1 MKNIGAIPFIALFV
15 VVVVFGPLCTIWAL
29 NTLFSLNIVYTFE
42 TWVASIILTS
52 IVSGNGV
59 SASFKK

>member
-1 MKNIGAIPFIALFV
+1 MKNFGAISFIALFAV
-15 VVVVFGPLCTIWAL
+15 IIVFGPLCTIWAF
-29 NTLFSLNIVYTFE
+29 NTLFSLSIAYTFE
-42 TWVASIILTS
+42 TWIASIILTS